1 MVLQILLIISI
12 ILQIFAAITALRLTR
27 RTKFNSA
34 WFLFAIAVI
43 LISIQLATEAI
54 SIIDNKPLSYKSFSH
69 WSTLLLSLCVS
80 IGIFYMKKIIN
91 YIETINKQR
100 QLTEKR
106 ILNTIISTE
115 EKERQRFSKDLHD
128 DLGPLLSSAKLSLS
142 AIDISSQSS
151 KNIEIISNATY
162 VINEAIKSLKD
173 ISNNISPHVLQ
184 SFGISSALNNFIT
197 KLSLPKTLKIDY
209 SSNLKDKRFNED
221 VEVIFYRIGCELIN
235 NAIKHSQGT
244 LITVRITYSLSLLTL
259 IIEDD
264 GIGLE
269 INSKNGIDNYLK
281 TGMGISNLISRID
294 SLNGEVD
301 FISSD
306 KGTSVTVKVKI

>member
-1 MVLQILLIISI
+1 MVLQILLIVSI

-34 WFLFAIAVI
+34 WFLFAVAVI

-54 SIIDNKPLSYKSFSH
+54 SIIDHKPLSYKSFSH
-69 WSTLLLSLCVS
+69 WSTLLLSLCVA
-80 IGIFYMKKIIN
+80 IGIFYMEKIIN

-100 QLTEKR
+100 QLTERR

-142 AIDISSQSS
+142 AIDVSCQTP
-151 KNIEIISNATY
+151 KNKEIISNASY
-162 VINEAIKSLKD
+162 VVGEAIKSLKD

-184 SFGISSALNNFIT
+184 NFGISSALNNFIT
-197 KLSLPKTLKIDY
+197 KLSLPSTLTIDY
-209 SSNLKDKRFNED
+209 NSNLKNRRFNED
-221 VEVIFYRIGCELIN
+221 VEAIFYRIGCELIN
-235 NAIKHSQGT
+235 NAIKHSQGS
-244 LITVRITYSLSLLTL
+244 LITVKLTYAPTVLTL

-264 GIGLE
+264 GIGLGTDP
-269 INSKNGIDNYLK
+269 KNKEDYLK
-281 TGMGISNLISRID
+281 RGMGLSNLISRID
-294 SLNGEVD
+294 SLSGEVD
-301 FISSD
+301 FVSSD
-306 KGTSVTVKVKI
+306 QGTKVIVKVKIA